1 MTEKKILVASHGH
14 LASGLQSSIQIL
26 TGMGDH
32 LQVIDAYVDDSDYT
46 QQISQF
52 VAAVRN
58 QPAIIFT
65 DLQGGSVNQKV
76 VLAVAGHPNI
86 MVVTQMNL
94 AIILAVLLDN
104 EPLTAAH
111 LDELINQSQVLRL
124 VVAPPED
131 DAKGNENSFFG

>member
-26 TGMGDH
+26 TGMGDQ
-32 LQVIDAYVDDSDYT
+32 LQVIDAYIDNSDYT
-46 QQISQF
+46 QQINQF
-52 VAAVRN
+52 VTAVGE

-104 EPLTAAH
+104 EPLTPAH
-111 LDELINQSQVLRL
+111 LDDLVNQSQVLRL